1 MDDKQWELRRQRV
14 RQFAAQ
20 FVRNKKA
27 VVGAFILVLF
37 IGAAI
42 FAPVITGPTPL
53 EGPKPPKNATMGE
66 TKIVNGTVVK
76 GNGSLNEFYSRVSY
90 QPPGLDHPMGT
101 DQAGRSVYAQL
112 IYGARVSLF
121 VGLVVG
127 LISVTVGVGVGAVSG
142 YYGGRVDDVLQR
154 VTEMFL
160 TFPRLPFLI
169 LVITLVGQSLGGL
182 ILALGVLSWEFTAR
196 ITRGEYIRLR
206 NEPFVDAARASGN
219 NDRQIIFKHILPS
232 ASPPILVNTTISVG
246 AWIIAEAN
254 LSFLGF
260 GAGMLSWGDLIY
272 RARAQSVIFDAW
284 WMTVFPGLSIVAV
297 VLGFYFLA
305 QGVSEIVNPRA

>member
-1 MDDKQWELRRQRV
+1 MDGERWALRRRRAV
-14 RQFAAQ
+14 GFLSA
-20 FVRNKKA
+20 FVRSKKA
-27 VVGAFILVLF
+27 VTGAFLLVVF
-37 IGAAI
+37 VGSAV
-42 FAPVITGPTPL
+42 FAPVITGPDPL
-53 EGPKPPKNATMGE
+53 ARPEPPENATTGE
-66 TKIVNGTVVK
+66 AKIVNGTIQK
-76 GNGSLNEFYSRVSY
+76 GNGSLNEFYANVSY
-90 QPPGLDHPMGT
+90 QPPSAEYPLGT

-112 IYGARVSLF
+112 VYGSRVSLF

-142 YYGGRVDDVLQR
+142 YYGGWIDDTLQR
-154 VTEMFL
+154 LTEMFL

-196 ITRGEYIRLR
+196 ITRGEYLRLR

-219 NDRQIIFKHILPS
+219 SDAQILFKHILPS

-260 GAGMLSWGDLIY
+260 GAGMLSWGDLIF
-272 RARAQSVIFDAW
+272 RARAQSVVFDAW
-284 WMTVFPGLSIVAV
+284 WLTVFPGLSIVAV
-297 VLGFYFLA
+297 VLAFYLLA
-305 QGVSEIVNPRA
+305 QGVSDIINPSV